1 MLVGDGENRSKI
13 LNKISELGIS
23 TKVKLIGVVSNVYDY
38 EQAMD
43 IFVLPSLCEGLPLSI
58 IEAQV
63 SGLPCITTEGTV
75 SSECSVTDL
84 VKYVSL
90 SLPPAEWAKVYSE
103 SLFIKRKDRYDEIVA
118 AGYDSKTAAHILQD
132 RYIELYNSI

>member
-1 MLVGDGENRSKI
+1 
-13 LNKISELGIS
+13 
-23 TKVKLIGVVSNVYDY
+23 
-38 EQAMD
+38 MD

-63 SGLPCITTEGTV
+63 SGLPCVTTAGTV
-75 SSECSVTDL
+75 STECRVTDL

-90 SLPPAEWAKVYSE
+90 SLSPSEWAKVYLE
-103 SLFIKRKDRYDEIVA
+103 STFIKRKDRYNEISA
-118 AGYDSKTAAHILQD
+118 AGYDSKTTAHTLQE